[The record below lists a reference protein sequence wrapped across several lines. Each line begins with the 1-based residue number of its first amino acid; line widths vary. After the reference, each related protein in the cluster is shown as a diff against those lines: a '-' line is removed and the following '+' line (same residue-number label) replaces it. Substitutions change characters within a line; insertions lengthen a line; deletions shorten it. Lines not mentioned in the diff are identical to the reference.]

1 MMIGT
6 SARHIVVL
14 LGTILAS
21 FALFGAWPDLDLQ
34 VTAQF
39 HNPSLGFSTA
49 DSGWPNQ
56 MRLAV
61 WRVSELVLIASIGA
75 LVYGLVRRRDILG
88 LPRRVWVFILALY
101 TLGPGILVDIVLK
114 PAWGRARPANV
125 TEFGGT
131 LNFTPPTQIA
141 DECARNCSFVSGEV
155 SGAVAL
161 AVALFLVLG
170 HFRDRMTATVFRIL
184 ALLILAVPVLI
195 ALQRIAAGRHFLSDA
210 IFAALFTVLVAA
222 ILDLTMRPGGWISRL
237 ARRP

>member
-1 MMIGT
+1 MIGT
-6 SARHIVVL
+6 SARHITVL
-14 LGTILAS
+14 LGAILAS
-21 FALFGAWPDLDLQ
+21 FVLFGVWPELDLQ

-39 HNPSLGFSTA
+39 HNSAHGFSTA

-61 WRVSELVLIASIGA
+61 WRVSELVLVASIGA

-170 HFRDRMTATVFRIL
+170 HFRDRLTATVFRIL
-184 ALLILAVPVLI
+184 AVLILAVPVLI

-210 IFAALFTVLVAA
+210 IFAALFTLLVAV
-222 ILDLTMRPGGWISRL
+222 ILDLTIRPGGWISRL